1 MRKNGRMRMRTRIE
15 KRPLWAKLV
24 VMLLSSL
31 LAGTV
36 SLRLL
41 AAPPALSELSTGGK
55 SSLVF
60 PGRDGRL
67 VYKTDGDGNRIC
79 DFSYAGYKGGGV
91 AIPDVRVEAT
101 VAPSGRDDT
110 GSIQQAVDRVGAMPV
125 DDAGFRGAVLLKRG
139 KYTVTK
145 TIHLRHSG
153 VVVRGEGEIPGGVH
167 SVEFALEFTFSGQ

>member
-1 MRKNGRMRMRTRIE
+1 MRTRIE

-110 GSIQQAVDRVGAMPV
+110 GSIQQAVDRVGEN
-125 DDAGFRGAVLLKRG
+125 G
-139 KYTVTK
+139 KCLFHFMFFGSGGSVK
-145 TIHLRHSG
+145 FVPFHSA
-153 VVVRGEGEIPGGVH
+153 RI
-167 SVEFALEFTFSGQ
+167 SR